1 MTVLVGTEDGLY
13 RLDGGSLAP
22 LSGHPVTAL
31 THDDGTTLAL
41 VDRRQVWRVANA
53 AAELVVESPSPDLRL
68 TCLATTA
75 EGVLAGSTEAR
86 LFRLDN
92 DELQAIESF
101 DDAPGRKAW
110 HTPWGGPPDVRSITV
125 DDSGAYYVNVHVGG
139 IMRSDDAGATWHP
152 TIDLNAD
159 VHQVT
164 SVPDISGRVFAA
176 TARGLAETQD
186 AGETWEFGVKGLHA
200 SYCRSVAVST
210 DNVLVSSS
218 VGPSGGYAA
227 LYRRPLAASAD
238 EAFQRCSAGL
248 PTWQPGNIDTG
259 TVAAVSTTVA
269 FGTALGDVYLSEDSG
284 TSWSRVASH
293 LAPVRAVLV
302 EAED

>member
-13 RLDGGSLAP
+13 RLDGGSLAE

-31 THDDGTTLAL
+31 THDDGSTLAL
-41 VDRRQVWRVANA
+41 VDRRQVWRVAEA
-53 AAELVVESPSPDLRL
+53 HAELVVESPSPELRL
-68 TCLATTA
+68 TCLASTA
-75 EGVLAGSTEAR
+75 EGVLTGTTEAR
-86 LFRLDN
+86 LFRLTD
-92 DELQAIESF
+92 DQLQAVESF
-101 DDAPGRKAW
+101 DDAPGRRAW
-110 HTPWGGPPDVRSITV
+110 HTPWGGPPDVRSIAV

-139 IMRSDDAGATWHP
+139 ILRSADAGESWEP

-159 VHQVT
+159 VHEVT
-164 SVPDISGRVFAA
+164 TVPKATGRVFAA
-176 TARGLAETQD
+176 TARGLAETRD

-200 SYCRSVAVST
+200 SYCRAVAISE

-227 LYRRPLAASAD
+227 LYRRPLSVGAD
-238 EAFQRCSAGL
+238 EAFQRCSNGL

-259 TVAAVSTTVA
+259 TVAAASSTVA
-269 FGTALGDVYLSEDSG
+269 FGTALGDVYLSEDAG

-293 LAPVRAVLV
+293 LPPVRAVLV
-302 EAED
+302 EA